1 MSTIP
6 CRPTISR
13 GDHLARRPGQWRD
26 LSAGSVLSG
35 MNIRIL
41 FYGIAAACIA
51 CAPYGASASTDKNWT
66 ANGATAC
73 ERYLT
78 PDVAAPI
85 IGTHAG
91 PAARLDADLCHTGSI
106 YIHLIIANLDVFRQ
120 EIPNIAFAHPMT
132 GVGDAAFWNQAG
144 ALSAVKRPDRGCDIS
159 VVGAPPKIHDAALA
173 QKLGEICNKLFAL
186 P

>member
-1 MSTIP
+1 MDT
-6 CRPTISR
+6 
-13 GDHLARRPGQWRD
+13 
-26 LSAGSVLSG
+26 
-35 MNIRIL
+35 RIL
-41 FYGIAAACIA
+41 LHSIAAACIA
-51 CAPYGASASTDKNWT
+51 CTPGGAWASTDSGKNWT

-78 PDVAAPI
+78 PDVVAAILGAP
-85 IGTHAG
+85 AG
-91 PAARLDADLCHTGSI
+91 PAARLDADFCHTGSI
-106 YIHLIIANLDVFRQ
+106 YIHLTVANIDVFRQ

-144 ALSAVKRPDRGCDIS
+144 ALSAVKRPDRRCDIS
-159 VVGAPPKIHDAALA
+159 VVGPPPKIHDAALA